1 MAGLSH
7 SQLESRYVNAAY
19 ARLRTFDKTVNFAA
33 SVYYANAGGQ
43 GQGTAYGNRRYE
55 YVNAGTG
62 TYSAADI
69 PNRIGD
75 NNLIVASD
83 IQNFATNCISRTVNQ
98 IEGRVTNSSFD
109 FRICHSS
116 CHYSCHSSRGRR

>member
-7 SQLESRYVNAAY
+7 AQLESRYLNAAY
-19 ARLRTFDKTVNFAA
+19 QQLRSFDKTITISATA
-33 SVYYANAGGQ
+33 YYNPSSGS
-43 GQGTAYGNRRYE
+43 GQGTASATTRFE
-55 YVNAGTG
+55 YVNAATS
-62 TYSAADI
+62 TYSTGDI

-75 NNLIVASD
+75 NLLVVASD

-98 IEGRVTNSSFD
+98 IEGRITNRSFD

-116 CHYSCHSSRGRR
+116 CHYSCHASRGRR